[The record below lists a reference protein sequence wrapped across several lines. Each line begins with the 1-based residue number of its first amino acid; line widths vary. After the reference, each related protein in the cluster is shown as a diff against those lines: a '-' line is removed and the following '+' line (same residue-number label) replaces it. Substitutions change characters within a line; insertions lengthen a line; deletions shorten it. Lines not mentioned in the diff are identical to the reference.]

1 MELSLISQELIIIW
15 NFSSQPENFSPQ
27 VNFFSVSVLEA
38 AVQKFSKE
46 RALENFTRKC
56 YG

>member
-1 MELSLISQELIIIW
+1 MEFFNQA
-15 NFSSQPENFSPQ
+15 ENFSPQ

-38 AVQKFSKE
+38 AVQKFSTE
-46 RALENFTRKC
+46 RALEKFTRKC

>member
-38 AVQKFSKE
+38 AVQKCSKK
-46 RALENFTRKC
+46 TSS
-56 YG
+56 